1 MTTGML
7 RTMAADAAAAAAAS
21 GAAAAAVSGAAA
33 AAAAVSRAAAAA
45 SGPAPTPT
53 TAPAP
58 APAITPCSSPIRA
71 STETSAPTLISHIPS
86 TIESSMTT
94 STAIH
99 VTMTII
105 WASIIPTPTYKIG
118 RAHV

>member
-7 RTMAADAAAAAAAS
+7 RTMAADATAAAA
-21 GAAAAAVSGAAA
+21 GAAAAAVSGA

-105 WASIIPTPTYKIG
+105 WASIIQIG